1 MKLDAV
7 QHSIAAHYDPEKHN
21 LQSLQ
26 YMAFVTDSAETV
38 LGVSS
43 FSSDSSGWQDISK
56 AHTAAP
62 EQSFDNQ
69 FMIITEA
76 LKHARAH
83 TPCWCKASP
92 DMTQHHETYLRH
104 SEIEINAYKHST
116 IVALHRLWLFWPG
129 GLVALSHCSCL
140 AVLTLQ

>member
-7 QHSIAAHYDPEKHN
+7 QHSIAAHYEPEKHN
-21 LQSLQ
+21 LQSLH
-26 YMAFVTDSAETV
+26 YMIFVTDSAKTV
-38 LGVSS
+38 FGVDS

-76 LKHARAH
+76 LKHARTH
-83 TPCWCKASP
+83 THFAGVK
-92 DMTQHHETYLRH
+92 Q
-104 SEIEINAYKHST
+104 
-116 IVALHRLWLFWPG
+116 ALI
-129 GLVALSHCSCL
+129 
-140 AVLTLQ
+140 